1 MPKSIISV
9 PKKKERQSYIRGLIE
24 GEMSRFDK
32 NPEQIAVKAGFTS
45 RTLTNKLKSPDTF
58 TLGELYSVMDA
69 LEVKIIFA
77 RKQQPL

>member
-9 PKKKERQSYIRGLIE
+9 PKKKERQNYIRGLIE

-45 RTLTNKLKSPDTF
+45 RT
-58 TLGELYSVMDA
+58 
-69 LEVKIIFA
+69 
-77 RKQQPL
+77 

>member
-9 PKKKERQSYIRGLIE
+9 PKKKERQNYIRGLIE

-45 RTLTNKLKSPDTF
+45 RTLTSKLKSPDTF

>member
-1 MPKSIISV
+1 MPKSMISV
-9 PKKKERQSYIRGLIE
+9 PKKKERQNYIRGLIE

-32 NPEQIAVKAGFTS
+32 NPGQIAVKAGFTS

>member
-9 PKKKERQSYIRGLIE
+9 PKKKERQNYIRGLIE

-45 RTLTNKLKSPDTF
+45 RTLSNKLKSPEKSYLQENNSHYRRRIRCF
-58 TLGELYSVMDA
+58 
-69 LEVKIIFA
+69 
-77 RKQQPL
+77 